1 MEDQAQELGA
11 TRRLPRQYQAEV
23 REASVDEAKDDYT
36 HEERDRHQS
45 VSWGFGD
52 EHVQQAE
59 DPRWM
64 VDYVTEEPIDLVEE
78 QKLELERTKNRLV
91 DAERALVEELKPRLE
106 DHKKEL
112 AEDERMRDMQTAT
125 NLKYYAIPD
134 TEQRNNEL
142 QSNDPSHQQPSRTHS
157 IDIVEQEIIYLY
169 DHRHFPSIFPFEQCF
184 SKEVCKYHA
193 S

>member
-1 MEDQAQELGA
+1 
-11 TRRLPRQYQAEV
+11 
-23 REASVDEAKDDYT
+23 
-36 HEERDRHQS
+36 
-45 VSWGFGD
+45 
-52 EHVQQAE
+52 
-59 DPRWM
+59 
-64 VDYVTEEPIDLVEE
+64 
-78 QKLELERTKNRLV
+78 
-91 DAERALVEELKPRLE
+91 
-106 DHKKEL
+106 
-112 AEDERMRDMQTAT
+112 MRDMQTAT